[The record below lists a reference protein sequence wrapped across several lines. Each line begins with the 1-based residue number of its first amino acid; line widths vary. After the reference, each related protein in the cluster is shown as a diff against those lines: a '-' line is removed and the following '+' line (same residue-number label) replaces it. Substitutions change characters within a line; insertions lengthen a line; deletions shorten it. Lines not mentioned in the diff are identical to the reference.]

1 MWLTAADAHTNSPC
15 FLMEG
20 GSPMCGCMLIDL
32 FDLVKKKYLY
42 DVFFLCFVLCLLKI
56 SHR

>member
-15 FLMEG
+15 FFMEG
-20 GSPMCGCMLIDL
+20 GSPMCGRMLIDL

-42 DVFFLCFVLCLLKI
+42 DVFFLCLLKI